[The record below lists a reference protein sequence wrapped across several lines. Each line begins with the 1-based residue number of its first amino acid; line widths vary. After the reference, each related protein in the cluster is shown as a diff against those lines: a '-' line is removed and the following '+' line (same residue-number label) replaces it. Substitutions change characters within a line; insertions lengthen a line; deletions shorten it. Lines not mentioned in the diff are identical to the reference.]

1 MRRES
6 TPSCAI
12 HLSYDQACGKT
23 PTRPVRLV
31 VNRDVEVPMCAE
43 HEAMWTDPKGT
54 EQVTEQK
61 GTESDGPTA

>member
-43 HEAMWTDPKGT
+43 HEAMWTDPKG
-54 EQVTEQK
+54 ER
-61 GTESDGPTA
+61 